1 MLHSLQHNV
10 LNKGVNEF
18 IVTMTIWVPTLPAA
32 GTRYRLLAD
41 AIAEA
46 IVTGELSE
54 GARLPPQ
61 RRLADA
67 LGVTVGTVTRA
78 YGEAERRG
86 LVEARIGSG
95 TYVRG
100 TEPSLRA
107 FGHVATDIDSD
118 IVDLS
123 LSLPPPHPDRP
134 RALGEALNAIGRD
147 PSALTQAV
155 DYQPEQGMARHREG
169 LARWMARLGMPVD
182 AEELV
187 ITQGGQHGIFLALQV
202 LAQPGERIAA
212 SALTYPGLISAAQQ
226 LHLKALRVPLD
237 EQGMNIEAL
246 ARLCARQ
253 PPRLVYVTPDQN
265 NPTGAC
271 LPEARRERLVELA
284 RAHDF
289 WIVED
294 GVQYLPAE
302 ERGTPLY
309 RLAPERT
316 LYLFSTSKVIAGGLR
331 IGTLRAPR
339 ALSERLATLQRAQSW
354 MVPPLMA
361 EVVCRWID
369 SGAAEKL
376 LAWQLE
382 EIAARQRMARERLA
396 AFAPRGRPH
405 GFHLWL
411 ELPMGWR
418 APALLERLERQGVRA
433 TSAEPFCLGSEPAPQ
448 AIRLCVSAAPN
459 RAALARALEIIATT
473 LEGAPAMPWRTL

>member
-1 MLHSLQHNV
+1 
-10 LNKGVNEF
+10 
-18 IVTMTIWVPTLPAA
+18 MTIWVPALPAS

-41 AIAEA
+41 AVADAIAR
-46 IVTGELSE
+46 GELNA

-78 YGEAERRG
+78 YAEVERRG
-86 LVEARIGSG
+86 LVEARVGSG

-100 TEPSLRA
+100 AESPALA
-107 FGHVATDIDSD
+107 FHQIAAGGDTD

-123 LSLPPPHPDRP
+123 LSLAPPHPDRP
-134 RALGEALNAIGRD
+134 LALGEVLNAIGRD
-147 PSALTQAV
+147 PAALTQAV
-155 DYQPEQGMARHREG
+155 NYQPEQGMPRHREA
-169 LARWMARLGMPVD
+169 LARWMTRLGMPVD

-187 ITQGGQHGIFLALQV
+187 VTQGGQHGIYLALQT
-202 LAQPGERIAA
+202 LTQPGERIAA
-212 SALTYPGLISAAQQ
+212 GALTYPGLINAAQQ

-237 EQGMNIEAL
+237 DHSMDVEAL
-246 ARLCARQ
+246 ARLCAQQ

-284 RAHDF
+284 RAYDF

-316 LYLFSTSKVIAGGLR
+316 IYLFSTSKVIAGGLR
-331 IGTLRAPR
+331 IGTLRAPP
-339 ALSERLATLQRAQSW
+339 ALRERLAIPQRAQSW
-354 MVPPLMA
+354 MVPPLMVEA
-361 EVVCRWID
+361 ACRWIE
-369 SGAAEKL
+369 SGAAAKL

-382 EIAARQRMARERLA
+382 ELAARQRMACERLA

-411 ELPMGWR
+411 ELPAGWR
-418 APALLERLERQGVRA
+418 AAALLEQLERQRVRV
-433 TSAEPFCLGSEPAPQ
+433 TSAEPFCVGSEPAPQ
-448 AIRLCVSAAPN
+448 AIRLCTGAARD
-459 RAALARALEIIATT
+459 RAALSHALETIATA
-473 LEGAPAMPWRTL
+473 LEGAPSTPWRTL